1 MGADCEPPSSDPNRS
16 RSRTTQ
22 VWLTDAEQF
31 GNGYAAYSR
40 AYSLTNPHYTVYMEA
55 QFSYKEQLAL

>member
-1 MGADCEPPSSDPNRS
+1 MSHLVQTPTEAEVARL
-16 RSRTTQ
+16 RE

-40 AYSLTNPHYTVYMEA
+40 AYSLTNPHYTAYMEA
-55 QFSYKEQLAL
+55 QFSYKEQRAL